1 MINIY
6 KTKIMTTFNKHVYE
20 LMPEILKHYDNF
32 TMKYGDKPKYLILGE
47 IYYDNILNIN
57 EIYGLKIIKSV
68 AYDKF
73 DVA

>member
-1 MINIY
+1 M
-6 KTKIMTTFNKHVYE
+6 
-20 LMPEILKHYDNF
+20 MPEILKHYDNF
-32 TMKYGDKPKYLILGE
+32 TNKYGDNPKYLILGE
-47 IYYDNILNIN
+47 IYYDNLIGIN